1 MSSRPARLA
10 HAALGAAGVAL
21 VAPAL
26 PGAQAAQ
33 AQTQVRGTVVAAAGG
48 RPVVGAYVVARR
60 QGPGADTAVVASARG
75 DTTGAFVL
83 RGLRPGTYTLR
94 VRALSFAP
102 LVRAGVVV
110 PAGGAPLNLGALAL
124 AAAAT
129 QLGEAR
135 VVGERDATELAP
147 DRNAFNTKDLP
158 AAAGGT
164 AVDVLRNVPAVEVD
178 GDNNVSLRG
187 NQNVVVQING
197 RPSPLRGQQLGNF
210 LAQLPANAVAK
221 VEVATNPSAR
231 NDPDGASGVINIVLA
246 QRTDLGTSG
255 GLQAATATTQLA
267 NLSGNLGRQ
276 TGPWT
281 GFASYGFFRDRR
293 AQLGFNDRVDATGA
307 GPDGLFATLDGF
319 GNPQF
324 HNATLR
330 GERKFGRFSALSAD
344 AVVNGGRF
352 RRGSSAFYRVE
363 DDGAVTGRFAQ
374 RTDARFGNATQDYV
388 LAYRRTVDAAKNA
401 LSVELR
407 FNDASNDLRTLLSQR
422 QGTGGAEAGPLG
434 PPSLASRDLG
444 SQRTPTWRAQSDWTR
459 ALARNTKLEAGVLG
473 IRRRSRSDFERAAEQ
488 PDGGFVPDAARS
500 NRYTYREG
508 VAAVYGVLSRRAGPV
523 ELQGG
528 LRLEGAETRFD
539 LLAPAPGTPGAPDR
553 ARFVNRY
560 QSVFPSGLVAYNL
573 DPKRQLKATYSRRI
587 SRPDPGQLN
596 PYVQREDSLNLFQGN
611 PALRPEY
618 TDAYELGYQHQTRW
632 GSVQLSP
639 YYRRTPD
646 AVRYVR
652 AVEAGGVTRG
662 SFANVALSQS
672 YGADLNTTVRVAGG
686 RFTLFGGGSA
696 FGART
701 DARNVTPDVSFATG
715 GWSARANGTLKLGP
729 LYDLSTFAMYRS
741 PQATEAGR
749 QRYFAMTTFALKRR
763 LRGDA
768 ATLTLRATDPFNT
781 MGWGVRTAAAGV
793 VQTVDR
799 QFGARALGVAFNYAF
814 GQAPRLRPPAAGDQ
828 QAPQNGG
835 APGGPP
841 G

>member
-1 MSSRPARLA
+1 
-10 HAALGAAGVAL
+10 
-21 VAPAL
+21 
-26 PGAQAAQ
+26 
-33 AQTQVRGTVVAAAGG
+33 VVAAAGG
-48 RPVVGAYVVARR
+48 RPVAGAYVVARR
-60 QGPGADTAVVASARG
+60 QGPGADTAVVASARA
-75 DTTGAFVL
+75 DTAGGFQL
-83 RGLRPGTYTLR
+83 RGLRPGTYTVR
-94 VRALSFAP
+94 VRALSYAP
-102 LVRAGVVV
+102 VVRRDVAVA
-110 PAGGAPLNLGALAL
+110 AGGAPVDLGRFEL
-124 AAAAT
+124 AAVAA

-135 VVGERDATELAP
+135 VLGERDATELAP
-147 DRNAFNTKDLP
+147 DRNAFNTRDLP

-221 VEVATNPSAR
+221 VEVATNPSAK

-255 GLQAATATTQLA
+255 GVQAATATTGLA

-293 AQLGFNDRVDATGA
+293 PQVGFNDRFDPSGA
-307 GPDGLFATLDGF
+307 GPDGLFATLDGY

-344 AVVNGGRF
+344 AVLNGGRF
-352 RRGSSAFYRVE
+352 RRGSDAFYRAE
-363 DDGAVTGRFAQ
+363 DGGLVTNRFAQ
-374 RTDARFGNATQDYV
+374 LTTARFGNANQDYV

-401 LSVELR
+401 LTVELR
-407 FNDASNDLRTLLSQR
+407 FNDAQNDLRTLIR
-422 QGTGGAEAGPLG
+422 QQQQVAGGGPSDPLG
-434 PPSLASRDLG
+434 DPSLASRDLG
-444 SQRTPTWRAQSDWTR
+444 AQRTPTWRAQSDWTR
-459 ALARNTKLEAGVLG
+459 ALAPNTKLEAGVLG
-473 IRRRSRSDFERAAEQ
+473 IRRRSRSEFERAAEQ
-488 PDGGFVPDAARS
+488 GDGSFLPDPQRG

-508 VAAVYGVLSRRAGPV
+508 VAAIYGVVSRRAGPL

-539 LLAPAPGTPGAPDR
+539 LLAPAAGTPGAPDR
-553 ARFVNRY
+553 PRFTNRY
-560 QSVFPSGLVAYNL
+560 RSAFPSGLVAYSL
-573 DPKRQLKATYSRRI
+573 DPKRQVKASYSRRI

-596 PYVQREDSLNLFQGN
+596 PYVQREDALNLFQGN

-618 TDAYELGYQHQTRW
+618 TDAYELGYQQQTRW
-632 GSVQLSP
+632 GSVQLTP

-652 AVEAGGVTRG
+652 ALEADGVTRA
-662 SFANVALSQS
+662 SFANVALSET
-672 YGADLNTTVRVAGG
+672 YGADLNATLRAAGG
-686 RFTLFGGGSA
+686 RLTFFGGGSA

-701 DARNVTPDVSFATG
+701 DAPNVVPNVSFRTG
-715 GWSARANGTLKLGP
+715 GWSARGNATLKLGP
-729 LYDLSTFAMYRS
+729 LYDLQGFALYRA

-749 QRYFAMTTFALKRR
+749 QRRFAMTTFALKRR

-781 MGWGVRTAAAGV
+781 MAWGVRTTTGPV
-793 VQTVDR
+793 VQVIDR
-799 QFGARALGVAFNYAF
+799 NIGARALGLAFNYTF
-814 GQAPRLRPPAAGDQ
+814 GQAPRLRPPPQSDQ
-828 QAPQNGG
+828 PQPAGG
-835 APGGPP
+835 AAPGGGPP